1 MKSCL
6 LAFISFIF
14 LTLVNIQSYFD
25 PPSATDRLHLFEA
38 MNVELDSMITNN
50 IVMAQEEDEKFIS
63 GFDTG
68 SYPVGITVNPIT
80 QKIYVANQYS
90 NTVSVFDAKTDKLLS
105 TIETGIFPYS
115 IDMNQFNNRIYVT
128 NRGSDDVTVIDGSTD
143 SVIDNITVGKAPVQ
157 VSVDQSSSWVYVT
170 NIDSNSI
177 SVIDG
182 ITNEVIRTIN
192 GVNTPYGIN
201 INPLSNK
208 VYISNIANSTIT
220 VMDEDNYNFIKNIP
234 VGKAP
239 VGIDINE
246 VRNIVYVTNYA
257 SNSLSVI
264 NGTNDTLIQTI
275 ETGESP
281 VGVKINPVSNQV
293 YVSNIAS
300 NDVSVINETS
310 LEKIKEIVVNP
321 SSIIE
326 REEYPETIPTN
337 IKFPLIA
344 SFIDVDPTFNLIYVT
359 NTASNTLS
367 IIDGKE
373 DESIVR
379 IGFDTNPDNSG
390 FIECDGIKN
399 LNQNTTII
407 PTDNE
412 ATCTAVP
419 ERGYTFDSWSGLAF
433 SVDNPLKFKSSE
445 YGDIVAN
452 FRPTLSTEQ
461 YIFLIGGI
469 TGMSS
474 VLLGWFFKGGQ
485 RRKFNKL
492 IQLTNKA
499 IQDADVGD
507 KTESI
512 IKLENLRRD
521 IFNTY
526 RRGSLTDFQ
535 FDFLDKRLINY
546 INKISNL

>member
-1 MKSCL
+1 MKPCL
-6 LAFISFIF
+6 PIIISLIF
-14 LTLVNIQSYFD
+14 LTLVNLQSYLD
-25 PPSATDRLHLFEA
+25 SPSAIDRLILDEA
-38 MNVELDSMITNN
+38 MNVDKDKPFSNN
-50 IVMAQEEDEKFIS
+50 VAMAQEDDTEFIS

-68 SYPVGITVNPIT
+68 SYPVGITINPISH
-80 QKIYVANQYS
+80 KIYVANQYS
-90 NTVSVFDAKTDKLLS
+90 NTVSVYDANTDKLIS
-105 TIETGIFPYS
+105 TIHTGIFPYS
-115 IDMNQFNNRIYVT
+115 IDANQFNNRIYVT
-128 NRGSDDVTVIDGSTD
+128 NRGSNDVTVIDGATD
-143 SVIDNITVGKAPVQ
+143 SVIDNITVGKSPVQ
-157 VSVDQSSSWVYVT
+157 VAVDQSSNWIYVT

-182 ITNEVIRTIN
+182 ITNEVIRTIA
-192 GVNTPYGIN
+192 GINTPYGIS
-201 INPLSNK
+201 INPVSNK
-208 VYISNIANSTIT
+208 VYVSSIANSTIT
-220 VMDEDNYNFIKNIP
+220 VMDANNHNFIKNIP
-234 VGKAP
+234 VGSAP
-239 VGIDINE
+239 VGIEINKE
-246 VRNIVYVTNYA
+246 RNLVYVTNYA
-257 SNSLSVI
+257 SNSLSLI
-264 NGTNDTLIQTI
+264 NGTVDTEINTTQT
-275 ETGESP
+275 GDFP
-281 VGVKINPVSNQV
+281 VGVKLNPLSNKV
-293 YVSNIAS
+293 YVSNIGS
-300 NDVSVINETS
+300 STVSIINETS
-310 LEKIKEIVVNP
+310 FEKIKDITVNP
-321 SSIIE
+321 SSITE
-326 REEYPETIPTN
+326 REGYLVAIPTN

-344 SFIDVDPTFNLIYVT
+344 SFVAIDPLTNLIYVT

-367 IIDGKE
+367 TIDGKE
-373 DESIVR
+373 DERIVR
-379 IGFDTNPDNSG
+379 IGFETSPDVSG
-390 FIECDGIKN
+390 FIECNGKKN
-399 LNQNTTII
+399 LNQNSTII
-407 PTDNE
+407 ATDNE

-419 ERGYTFDSWSGLAF
+419 ERGYTFDYWSGLAF
-433 SVDNPLKFKSSE
+433 GTENPLKLESME
-445 YGDIVAN
+445 YGNIVAN

-492 IQLTNKA
+492 IQMTNKA

>member
-1 MKSCL
+1 M
-6 LAFISFIF
+6 
-14 LTLVNIQSYFD
+14 
-25 PPSATDRLHLFEA
+25 
-38 MNVELDSMITNN
+38 
-50 IVMAQEEDEKFIS
+50 VMAQEDDKKFIS

-68 SYPVGITVNPIT
+68 SYPVGITTNPIT
-80 QKIYVANQYS
+80 NKIYVANQYS
-90 NTVSVFDAKTDKLLS
+90 NTVSVFDAKTDKLIS
-105 TIETGIFPYS
+105 TIQTGIFPYS
-115 IDMNQFNNRIYVT
+115 IDTNQFNNRIYVT
-128 NRGSDDVTVIDGSTD
+128 NRGSNDVTVIDGSTD
-143 SVIDNITVGKAPVQ
+143 SVIDNITVGKSPVQ
-157 VSVDQSSSWVYVT
+157 VAVDQSSSWVYVT
-170 NIDSNSI
+170 NIDSNSL

-182 ITNEVIRTIN
+182 ITNEVIRTIS
-192 GVNTPYGIN
+192 GISTPYGISV
-201 INPLSNK
+201 NPVSNK
-208 VYISNIANSTIT
+208 VYVSNIANSTIT
-220 VMDEDNYNFIKNIP
+220 VMDEDNSSFIRNIP

-246 VRNIVYVTNYA
+246 ERNLVYVTNYA
-257 SNSLSVI
+257 SNSLSLI
-264 NGTNDTLIQTI
+264 NGTNDTVMKTIQ
-275 ETGESP
+275 TGESP
-281 VGVKINPVSNQV
+281 VGVKINPVSDKV

-300 NDVSVINETS
+300 NTVSVINETS
-310 LEKIKEIVVNP
+310 LEKIKDIAVNP

-326 REEYPETIPTN
+326 REEYPYAIPTN

-344 SFIDVDPTFNLIYVT
+344 SFVAVDPITNLVYVT

-379 IGFDTNPDNSG
+379 IGFDTSPDNSG
-390 FIECDGIKN
+390 FIECNGIKN

-407 PTDNE
+407 TTDNE

-433 SVDNPLKFKSSE
+433 STEKPLKFKSSE
-445 YGDIVAN
+445 YGNIVAN

-461 YIFLIGGI
+461 YIFLIGGV

-492 IQLTNKA
+492 IQITNKA
-499 IQDADVGD
+499 IQDANVGD
-507 KTESI
+507 KTEST

>member
-1 MKSCL
+1 M
-6 LAFISFIF
+6 
-14 LTLVNIQSYFD
+14 VNLQGYFD
-25 PPSATDRLHLFEA
+25 PPSTVDRQILSRA
-38 MNVELDSMITNN
+38 MTVDQGMMLASNM
-50 IVMAQEEDEKFIS
+50 VMAQEDDKKFIS
-63 GFDTG
+63 GFNTG
-68 SYPVGITVNPIT
+68 SYPVGITTNPIT
-80 QKIYVANQYS
+80 NKIYVANQYS
-90 NTVSVFDAKTDKLLS
+90 NTVSVFDANTDKLIS
-105 TIETGIFPYS
+105 TVQTGIFPYS
-115 IDMNQFNNRIYVT
+115 IDTNQFNNRIYVT
-128 NRGSDDVTVIDGSTD
+128 NRGSNDVTVIDGSTD
-143 SVIDNITVGKAPVQ
+143 SVIDNITVGKSPVQ
-157 VSVDQSSSWVYVT
+157 VAVDQSSSWVYVT
-170 NIDSNSI
+170 NIDSNSL

-182 ITNEVIRTIN
+182 ITNDVIRTIS
-192 GVNTPYGIN
+192 GISTPYGISV
-201 INPLSNK
+201 NPVSNK
-208 VYISNIANSTIT
+208 VYVSNIANSTIT
-220 VMDEDNYNFIKNIP
+220 VMDEDNSSFIKNIP

-246 VRNIVYVTNYA
+246 ERNIVYVTNYA
-257 SNSLSVI
+257 SNSLSLI
-264 NGTNDTLIQTI
+264 NGTNDTVVKTIQ
-275 ETGESP
+275 TGESP
-281 VGVKINPVSNQV
+281 VGVKINPVLNKV

-300 NDVSVINETS
+300 NTVSVINETS
-310 LEKIKEIVVNP
+310 SEKIKDIAVNP

-326 REEYPETIPTN
+326 RAEYPYAIPTN

-344 SFIDVDPTFNLIYVT
+344 SFVAVDPITNLVYVT

-367 IIDGKE
+367 IIDGIE

-390 FIECDGIKN
+390 FIECNGIKN
-399 LNQNTTII
+399 LNQNTTTIT
-407 PTDNE
+407 TDNE

-433 SVDNPLKFKSSE
+433 STENPLKFKSSE
-445 YGDIVAN
+445 YGNILAN

-461 YIFLIGGI
+461 YIFLIGGV

-492 IQLTNKA
+492 IQITNKA